1 MDNMVPKNILLRLS
15 NDDEKA
21 FEFIYWKYNA
31 HVYNFA
37 NSLLYSPKIA
47 QDITQNVFLKIWEKR
62 HEINPEQNFNA
73 YLFTIARNMVYKETE
88 QKLLA
93 EQSLRQLQ
101 EEEDVLD
108 MSTIQTLDYHFTEE
122 LCRSLV
128 EELPPAR
135 REIFKL
141 SRFERLSNKEIAL
154 RLSISERTVETQL
167 YRATRF
173 LKRKL
178 LSDEGLGL
186 LISYYLSF
194 KVIKHAWLSM
204 LFNY

>member
-93 EQSLRQLQ
+93 EQSLRQL
-101 EEEDVLD
+101 EDVLD

-167 YRATRF
+167 YRATCF

-186 LISYYLSF
+186 LIL
-194 KVIKHAWLSM
+194 
-204 LFNY
+204 LFIIQSN

>member
-1 MDNMVPKNILLRLS
+1 MVPKNILLRLS

-73 YLFTIARNMVYKETE
+73 YLFTIARNIVYKETE
-88 QKLLA
+88 QKLLS

-167 YRATRF
+167 YRATCF

-186 LISYYLSF
+186 LIL
-194 KVIKHAWLSM
+194 
-204 LFNY
+204 LFIIQSN

>member
-1 MDNMVPKNILLRLS
+1 MVPKNILLRLS

-21 FEFIYWKYNA
+21 FEFIYWKYNV

-186 LISYYLSF
+186 LIL
-194 KVIKHAWLSM
+194 
-204 LFNY
+204 LFIIQSN

>member
-88 QKLLA
+88 QKLLS

-186 LISYYLSF
+186 LILLF
-194 KVIKHAWLSM
+194 ITKVSHPQ
-204 LFNY
+204 

>member
-186 LISYYLSF
+186 LILLFIIQSHCWALSP
-194 KVIKHAWLSM
+194 S
-204 LFNY
+204 

>member
-1 MDNMVPKNILLRLS
+1 MKWLLKVFNMDNMVPKNILLRLS

-186 LISYYLSF
+186 LIL
-194 KVIKHAWLSM
+194 
-204 LFNY
+204 LFIIQSN

>member
-88 QKLLA
+88 QKLLS

-167 YRATRF
+167 YRATCF

-186 LISYYLSF
+186 LILLFIIQSHCWALSP
-194 KVIKHAWLSM
+194 S
-204 LFNY
+204 

>member
-1 MDNMVPKNILLRLS
+1 MPKNILLRLS

-21 FEFIYWKYNA
+21 FEFIYWKYKA

-186 LISYYLSF
+186 LIL
-194 KVIKHAWLSM
+194 
-204 LFNY
+204 LFIIQSN

>member
-1 MDNMVPKNILLRLS
+1 LLRLS

-186 LISYYLSF
+186 LIL
-194 KVIKHAWLSM
+194 
-204 LFNY
+204 LFIIQSN

>member
-1 MDNMVPKNILLRLS
+1 MPKNILLRLS

-167 YRATRF
+167 YRVTRF

-186 LISYYLSF
+186 LIL
-194 KVIKHAWLSM
+194 
-204 LFNY
+204 LFIIQSN

>member
-21 FEFIYWKYNA
+21 FEFIYWKYNV

-154 RLSISERTVETQL
+154 RLFISERTVETQL

-186 LISYYLSF
+186 LIL
-194 KVIKHAWLSM
+194 
-204 LFNY
+204 LFIIQSN

>member
-1 MDNMVPKNILLRLS
+1 MPKNILLRLS

-88 QKLLA
+88 QKLLS

-186 LISYYLSF
+186 LIL
-194 KVIKHAWLSM
+194 
-204 LFNY
+204 LFIIQSN

>member
-1 MDNMVPKNILLRLS
+1 MVPKNILLRLS

-88 QKLLA
+88 QKLLS

-186 LISYYLSF
+186 LIL
-194 KVIKHAWLSM
+194 
-204 LFNY
+204 LFIIQSN

>member
-88 QKLLA
+88 QKLLS

-167 YRATRF
+167 YRATCF

-186 LISYYLSF
+186 LILLFIIQSHYCPV
-194 KVIKHAWLSM
+194 KVDK
-204 LFNY
+204 

>member
-21 FEFIYWKYNA
+21 FEFIYWKYNV

-73 YLFTIARNMVYKETE
+73 YLFTIARNM
-88 QKLLA
+88 A

-186 LISYYLSF
+186 LIL
-194 KVIKHAWLSM
+194 
-204 LFNY
+204 LFIIQSN

>member
-1 MDNMVPKNILLRLS
+1 MPKNILLRLS

-47 QDITQNVFLKIWEKR
+47 QDITQDVFLKIWEKR

-186 LISYYLSF
+186 LIL
-194 KVIKHAWLSM
+194 
-204 LFNY
+204 LFIIQSN

>member
-1 MDNMVPKNILLRLS
+1 MPKNILLRLS

-108 MSTIQTLDYHFTEE
+108 MSTIRTLDYHFTEE

-186 LISYYLSF
+186 LIL
-194 KVIKHAWLSM
+194 
-204 LFNY
+204 LFIIQSN

>member
-1 MDNMVPKNILLRLS
+1 MPKNILLRLS

-21 FEFIYWKYNA
+21 FEFIYWKYNV

-186 LISYYLSF
+186 LIL
-194 KVIKHAWLSM
+194 
-204 LFNY
+204 LFIIQSN

>member
-1 MDNMVPKNILLRLS
+1 
-15 NDDEKA
+15 
-21 FEFIYWKYNA
+21 
-31 HVYNFA
+31 
-37 NSLLYSPKIA
+37 
-47 QDITQNVFLKIWEKR
+47 
-62 HEINPEQNFNA
+62 
-73 YLFTIARNMVYKETE
+73 MVYKETE

-186 LISYYLSF
+186 LIL
-194 KVIKHAWLSM
+194 
-204 LFNY
+204 LFIIQSN

>member
-1 MDNMVPKNILLRLS
+1 MKWCLKCCNMDNMVPKNILLRLS

-88 QKLLA
+88 QKLLS

-186 LISYYLSF
+186 LIL
-194 KVIKHAWLSM
+194 
-204 LFNY
+204 LFIIQSN

>member
-1 MDNMVPKNILLRLS
+1 MPKNILLRLS

-37 NSLLYSPKIA
+37 NSLLYSPEIA

-186 LISYYLSF
+186 LIL
-194 KVIKHAWLSM
+194 
-204 LFNY
+204 LFIIQSN

>member
-1 MDNMVPKNILLRLS
+1 MPKNILLRLT

-186 LISYYLSF
+186 LIL
-194 KVIKHAWLSM
+194 
-204 LFNY
+204 LFIIQSN

>member
-1 MDNMVPKNILLRLS
+1 MPKNILLRLS

-73 YLFTIARNMVYKETE
+73 YLFTITRNMVYKETE

-186 LISYYLSF
+186 LIL
-194 KVIKHAWLSM
+194 
-204 LFNY
+204 LFIIQSN

>member
-1 MDNMVPKNILLRLS
+1 MVPKNILLRLS

-37 NSLLYSPKIA
+37 NSLLYSPEIA

-186 LISYYLSF
+186 LIL
-194 KVIKHAWLSM
+194 
-204 LFNY
+204 LFIIQSN

>member
-1 MDNMVPKNILLRLS
+1 MPKNILLRLS

-154 RLSISERTVETQL
+154 RLSISERTVENQL

-186 LISYYLSF
+186 LIL
-194 KVIKHAWLSM
+194 
-204 LFNY
+204 LFIIQSN

>member
-1 MDNMVPKNILLRLS
+1 MPKNILLRLS

-21 FEFIYWKYNA
+21 FEFIYWKYNV

-47 QDITQNVFLKIWEKR
+47 QEITQNVFLKIWEKR

-73 YLFTIARNMVYKETE
+73 NLFTIARNMVYKETE

-186 LISYYLSF
+186 LIL
-194 KVIKHAWLSM
+194 
-204 LFNY
+204 LFIIQSN

>member
-1 MDNMVPKNILLRLS
+1 MPKNILLRLS

-21 FEFIYWKYNA
+21 FEFIYWKYNV

-101 EEEDVLD
+101 QEEDVLD

-186 LISYYLSF
+186 LIL
-194 KVIKHAWLSM
+194 
-204 LFNY
+204 LFIIQSN

>member
-88 QKLLA
+88 QKLLS

-186 LISYYLSF
+186 LILLSQVSQVL
-194 KVIKHAWLSM
+194 K
-204 LFNY
+204 

>member
-88 QKLLA
+88 QKLLS

-154 RLSISERTVETQL
+154 RLPISERTVETQL

-186 LISYYLSF
+186 LIL
-194 KVIKHAWLSM
+194 
-204 LFNY
+204 LFIIQSN

>member
-1 MDNMVPKNILLRLS
+1 MFETLS
-15 NDDEKA
+15 NGFRNTINKIRFNDDEKA

-88 QKLLA
+88 QKLLS

-167 YRATRF
+167 YRATCF

-186 LISYYLSF
+186 LIL
-194 KVIKHAWLSM
+194 
-204 LFNY
+204 LFIIQSN

>member
-128 EELPPAR
+128 EEFPPAR

-186 LISYYLSF
+186 LIL
-194 KVIKHAWLSM
+194 
-204 LFNY
+204 LFIIQSN